1 MKTSALRIQRI
12 RTLAMT
18 AGMVLGM
25 TVAALAPQMSH
36 AAVTKASKGKA
47 AALAERT
54 TQLPDASPEQLQ
66 AADRVLTGAYQCEF
80 GQRVSV
86 DRNSHQGYF
95 DMKLGRQAWVM
106 KPVQSA
112 TGAIRLEDV
121 KGNALLIQI
130 LTKSMVMDPKAG
142 RRLVD
147 GCVHD
152 VQRAAE
158 ADLSRHPRPSI
169 FGAPADGQ

>member
-1 MKTSALRIQRI
+1 MSTLTSRYQRT
-12 RTLAMT
+12 RTLALT

-25 TVAALAPQMSH
+25 AASALAPQLVH
-36 AAVTKASKGKA
+36 ARVTTASKQT
-47 AALAERT
+47 LANNYAPPPE
-54 TQLPDASPEQLQ
+54 ASAEQLQ
-66 AADRVLTGAYQCEF
+66 AADRVLTGSERHA
-80 GQRVSV
+80 
-86 DRNSHQGYF
+86 GYF
-95 DMKLGRQAWVM
+95 DLKLDRKAWVM
-106 KPVQSA
+106 KPVVSS
-112 TGAIRLEDV
+112 TGAVRLEDV

-158 ADLSRHPRPSI
+158 ADLRNSPRPSL
-169 FGAPADGQ
+169 FGPASN

>member
-1 MKTSALRIQRI
+1 MSTLTSRHQRT
-12 RTLAMT
+12 RTLALT

-25 TVAALAPQMSH
+25 AASVLAPQMAH
-36 AAVTKASKGKA
+36 ARVTTASKQT
-47 AALAERT
+47 LANNYAPPAE
-54 TQLPDASPEQLQ
+54 ASAEQLL
-66 AADRVLTGAYQCEF
+66 AADRVLTGRYACEF
-80 GQRVSV
+80 GKSVSV
-86 DRNSHQGYF
+86 DRSDRHAGYF
-95 DMKLGRQAWVM
+95 DLKLDRQAWVM
-106 KPVQSA
+106 KPVVSS
-112 TGAIRLEDV
+112 TGAVRLEDV

-158 ADLSRHPRPSI
+158 ADLRNSPRPSL
-169 FGAPADGQ
+169 FGPASN